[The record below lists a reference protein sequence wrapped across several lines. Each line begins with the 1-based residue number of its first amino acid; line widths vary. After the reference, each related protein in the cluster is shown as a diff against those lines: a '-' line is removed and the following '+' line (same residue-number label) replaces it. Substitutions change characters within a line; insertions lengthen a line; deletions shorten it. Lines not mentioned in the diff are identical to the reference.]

1 MRTAESLQ
9 KTFLTFAEL
18 ECKSSSELYYEL
30 AQKIALD
37 ADLLE
42 LCQAEKRGQ
51 PIPNLLF
58 AAVHYLLLRGSDHP
72 LKQFYPSVVAHPD
85 QTGDAFAAF
94 KEFCLSHQEEIE
106 QLLQTK
112 IVQTNEVRRCA
123 YLYPVFSAVYKT
135 QKPLAL
141 IEIGTSAGLQLFWDK
156 YAYAYGDGNTYG
168 NEKSSLLL
176 TTAIKSEVRPPMPN
190 EVPPV
195 TDRFG
200 LDLNTIDLHN
210 EDEKQWLKALIWP
223 EHQERLALFEQAA
236 TYVLEGSVHFKD
248 GDGIAQLEPIA
259 NMIDK
264 DSTICIFHTHVANQL
279 PAEAKER
286 LLNTIAAIGQTRDVF
301 HIYNNMTDP
310 YLHGDAIIN
319 GTERKQTLAVTEGHG
334 KWVEWLTDKLF

>member
-18 ECKSSSELYYEL
+18 ECKGSSELYYEL

-58 AAVHYLLLRGSDHP
+58 GAVHYLLLRGSDHP

-123 YLYPVFSAVYKT
+123 YLYPVFSAVYEK
-135 QKPLAL
+135 
-141 IEIGTSAGLQLFWDK
+141 
-156 YAYAYGDGNTYG
+156 NT
-168 NEKSSLLL
+168 
-176 TTAIKSEVRPPMPN
+176 
-190 EVPPV
+190 
-195 TDRFG
+195 
-200 LDLNTIDLHN
+200 
-210 EDEKQWLKALIWP
+210 KATRINRNR
-223 EHQERLALFEQAA
+223 HKCRA
-236 TYVLEGSVHFKD
+236 
-248 GDGIAQLEPIA
+248 
-259 NMIDK
+259 
-264 DSTICIFHTHVANQL
+264 
-279 PAEAKER
+279 
-286 LLNTIAAIGQTRDVF
+286 AAILGQVCVCVRRWQYIWKWEVEPSANDRD
-301 HIYNNMTDP
+301 
-310 YLHGDAIIN
+310 
-319 GTERKQTLAVTEGHG
+319 
-334 KWVEWLTDKLF
+334 